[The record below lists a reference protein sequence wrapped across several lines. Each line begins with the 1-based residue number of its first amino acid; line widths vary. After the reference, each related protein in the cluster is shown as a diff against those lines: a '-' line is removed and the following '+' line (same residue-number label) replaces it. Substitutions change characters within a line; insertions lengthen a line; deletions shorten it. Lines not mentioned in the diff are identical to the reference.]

1 VAYEL
6 KDNVMRV
13 VTAFHRAV
21 FSATNGKVLG
31 RVSGMPVLMLTT
43 TGRKTGKL
51 RTTMLTAPVQQ
62 GDRIVLV
69 ASNGGDSRHPT
80 WFLNLRD
87 KPDVEVV
94 MDGKRRPMRAHVASA
109 EEKDELWPLVI
120 ADHQN
125 YAGYQRRTGRD
136 IPVVVLDPVGS

>member
-1 VAYEL
+1 
-6 KDNVMRV
+6 MRA

-80 WFLNLRD
+80 WFLNLRE

-94 MDGKRRPMRAHVASA
+94 MDGKRQRMRAHVASA
-109 EEKDELWPLVI
+109 EEKDVLWPLVI

-136 IPVVVLDPVGS
+136 IPVVVLEPAAT